1 MSRWSRLGI
10 GIQIV
15 IFGELLFFAIAELYV
30 LESGAR
36 LFRYAGF

>member
-1 MSRWSRLGI
+1 VKWWRRLGI
-10 GIQIV
+10 AIQILV
-15 IFGELLFFAIAELYV
+15 FGELLFFAVAELYV